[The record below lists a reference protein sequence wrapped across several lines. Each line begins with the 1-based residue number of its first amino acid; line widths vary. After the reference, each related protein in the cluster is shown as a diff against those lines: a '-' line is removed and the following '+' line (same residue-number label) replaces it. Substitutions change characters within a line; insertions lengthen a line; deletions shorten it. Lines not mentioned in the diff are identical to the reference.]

1 MVLGSLTL
9 VSWDL
14 ADATLYFLQI
24 FTKGLS
30 NMVQCYFEL
39 VEMGVLY
46 RILDFRPIYRFI
58 SEKIQD
64 RAIAIIKDEWEV
76 GAIYRMVTLRMTLSD
91 LWSYWKHYNIF
102 RVDISKNTYSVWP
115 IGIGTKLAITIGEL
129 RFRLSYST
137 GRTLQAHACNH
148 LSSYVIDDW
157 RHLSGHCVPC
167 R

>member
-91 LWSYWKHYNIF
+91 L
-102 RVDISKNTYSVWP
+102 
-115 IGIGTKLAITIGEL
+115 
-129 RFRLSYST
+129 
-137 GRTLQAHACNH
+137 
-148 LSSYVIDDW
+148 
-157 RHLSGHCVPC
+157 
-167 R
+167 